1 MAGGGNISRSLC
13 ALKNVYDITSL
24 YLEKL
29 KRDFIL
35 RCVLEWKAQKNL
47 GWWGYLHISH
57 IMGKAIRT
65 GAGKHEV
72 SVSIKRRQAL
82 LKSDKH

>member
-1 MAGGGNISRSLC
+1 MVGGGNISRSLC
-13 ALKNVYDITSL
+13 ALKHVFDMIRL
-24 YLEKL
+24 YLEKS
-29 KRDFIL
+29 KRDFTSL
-35 RCVLEWKAQKNL
+35 CFGMENPKTL

-82 LKSDKH
+82 LKSDKR